1 MKGLPGKIG
10 KTLKEQGKT
19 LALAES
25 CTGGYIAH
33 LITSVSGSS
42 AYFMG
47 GVIAYD
53 NRVKEDILGV
63 KTQTLKKFGAVSAEC
78 ASEMAIGARK
88 RFKTDLAIAT
98 TGIAGPTGAV
108 KGKPVGMVYIAWAAG
123 NRLQVKRFRFRGS
136 RKNIIVQTAQK
147 ALQILAANL

>member
-47 GVIAYD
+47 GVVAYD
-53 NRVKEDILGV
+53 NRVKEDLLGV
-63 KTQTLKKFGAVSAEC
+63 KARTLKKFGAVSAEC
-78 ASEMAIGARK
+78 AGEMAIGARK

-108 KGKPVGMVYIAWAAG
+108 KGKPVGMVYISWATKKG
-123 NRLQVKRFRFRGS
+123 VQVKRFRFRGT
-136 RKNIIVQTAQK
+136 RKNIIAQTAKK

>member
-1 MKGLPGKIG
+1 MNALSKKIG
-10 KTLKEQGKT
+10 KKLKEKGET

-33 LITSVSGSS
+33 LITSVAGSS

-63 KTQTLKKFGAVSAEC
+63 KTQTLKKFGAVSVEC
-78 ASEMAIGARK
+78 AREMAVGARK

-98 TGIAGPTGAV
+98 TGIAGPMGAV
-108 KGKPVGMVYIAWAAG
+108 KGKPVGLVYIAWADKNG
-123 NRLQVKRFRFRGS
+123 WQVKKFRFTGT
-136 RKNIIVQTAQK
+136 RKNIIAQTAQK
-147 ALQILAANL
+147 ALQILASNL